1 MNDMHDGKITYL
13 TDVALITCVVST
25 GRSDAVIAAA
35 RSMGAAGALVHHAR
49 GIGPRERLGLL
60 GIAVEAEKDVV
71 SILVAIDAQDVV
83 FEAVY
88 RAAGLEV
95 PGAGMA
101 YITPAERMATYVP
114 RDVLD
119 RLSGQGDAV

>member
-1 MNDMHDGKITYL
+1 MKDGKITYL
-13 TDVALITCVVST
+13 TDVALITCVVT
-25 GRSDAVIAAA
+25 AGRGDAVIEAA
-35 RSMGAAGALVHHAR
+35 RTMGAAGALVHHAR

-71 SILVAIDAQDVV
+71 SILVATDYQDVV

-101 YITPAERMATYVP
+101 YITPVERMATYVP
-114 RDVLD
+114 REVLARFPD
-119 RLSGQGDAV
+119 QGDTQ

>member
-1 MNDMHDGKITYL
+1 MKDGKITYL
-13 TDVALITCVVST
+13 TDVALITCVVSS
-25 GRSDAVIAAA
+25 GRADAVIKAA

-60 GIAVEAEKDVV
+60 GIAIEAEKDVV
-71 SILVAIDAQDVV
+71 SILVATDAQDVI

-88 RAAGLEV
+88 RAAELDV

-101 YITPAERMATYVP
+101 YITPVERMATYIP
-114 RDVLD
+114 REVFSQ
-119 RLSGQGDAV
+119 LSGQGEGR

>member
-1 MNDMHDGKITYL
+1 MKDGKITYL

-25 GRSDAVIAAA
+25 GRGDAVIEAA
-35 RSMGAAGALVHHAR
+35 RTMGAAGALIHHAR

-60 GIAVEAEKDVV
+60 GIAIEAEKDVV
-71 SILVAIDAQDVV
+71 SILVATDSQDVV

-88 RAAGLEV
+88 RAAGLGV

-101 YITPAERMATYVP
+101 YITPVERMATYVP
-114 RDVLD
+114 REVLA
-119 RLSGQGDAV
+119 RVPGQEGAQ